1 VTGTVF
7 KRCSC
12 PPVLDGAGRRR
23 NCSKRHGSWFFA
35 HDVPDVSGKRRQIRR
50 GGFASAADTR
60 AALEDSLLATGHG
73 VRVQEQRRL
82 TVAAYLEAWLERKKD
97 IGRFRPSTALHTNQH
112 LRDYWI
118 PLLGHYR
125 LGDLTVDDVDR
136 ALASIRRQPT
146 RKKRLSPSSVLR
158 IHATLRSALN
168 DAVRRRM
175 IPYNPAALAE
185 LEPSRRPK
193 VRPWEPEELG
203 AFLDFTATHRLGV
216 LFEVLAMTGLRR
228 GEIVGLRWGD
238 VDLERRVLWVRQ
250 AVVQVGYESVV
261 GPPKTT
267 SGEERRVDLDA
278 ATAGSLIAHRL
289 RQDDERAAFGA
300 AHEDHDLVFARE
312 DGSCLKPEVVSK
324 TFRKLVAGAGL
335 RRVRL
340 HDLRHG
346 QASIMLAA
354 GVDMTVVSKRVG
366 HSGIRITSDTYAH
379 LLEGVG
385 RQAAEAAA
393 ALVPRGTPLRARLD
407 QG

>member
-12 PPVLDGAGRRR
+12 PPVLDSSGRRR
-23 NCSKRHGSWFFA
+23 NCAKRHGSWFFV
-35 HDVPDVSGKRRQIRR
+35 HDVHDPSGKRRQVRR
-50 GGFASAADTR
+50 GGYETAADAR
-60 AALEDSLLATGHG
+60 AALQTSLRATGQG
-73 VRVQEQRRL
+73 VRVHDQRRL
-82 TVAAYLEAWLERKKD
+82 TVASYLEAWLERKTAT
-97 IGRFRPSTALHTNQH
+97 GRFRPSTALHTAHH
-112 LRDYWI
+112 LRDHWI

-125 LGDLTVDDVDR
+125 LADLTVDDVDR
-136 ALASIRRQPT
+136 ALASVRRQGT
-146 RKKRLSPSSVLR
+146 RKQRLSPSSVRR

-168 DAVRRRM
+168 DAVRRRV

-185 LEPSRRPK
+185 LEPTRRPK

-203 AFLDFTATHRLGV
+203 AFLDHAAGHRLGV

-228 GEIVGLRWGD
+228 GEVVGLRWGD
-238 VDLERRVLWVRQ
+238 VSLEKRVLWVRQ
-250 AVVQVGYESVV
+250 AVVQVGYETVV
-261 GPPKTT
+261 GQPKTS
-267 SGEERRVDLDA
+267 SGEDRRVDLDA

-289 RQDDERAAFGA
+289 QQDVERAAFGA
-300 AHEDHDLVFARE
+300 AYEDHGLVFARE
-312 DGSCLKPEVVSK
+312 DGSYLKPEVVSK
-324 TFRKLVAGAGL
+324 AFQALVAETRL

-354 GVDMTVVSKRVG
+354 GVDMTVVSKRLG
-366 HSGIRITSDTYAH
+366 HSGIRITSDTYTH

-393 ALVPRGTPLRARLD
+393 ALVPRGASAGAGLA

>member
-1 VTGTVF
+1 MTGRVF

-12 PPVLDGAGRRR
+12 PPVRDSAGRRK
-23 NCSKRHGSWFFA
+23 NCPKRHGSWFFA
-35 HDVPDVSGKRRQIRR
+35 HDVRDPSGKRRQVRQ
-50 GGFASAADTR
+50 GGYATAADAQ
-60 AALEDSLLATGHG
+60 AALQASLTATGMG

-97 IGRFRPSTALHTNQH
+97 TGRFRPSTALHTGHHVQH
-112 LRDYWI
+112 YWV

-125 LGDLTVDDVDR
+125 LADLTVDDVDR
-136 ALASIRRQPT
+136 ALASLRRQGT
-146 RKKRLSPSSVLR
+146 RKRQLSASSVRR

-175 IPYNPAALAE
+175 IPYNPASLAE
-185 LEPSRRPK
+185 LEPARRPK

-203 AFLDFTATHRLGV
+203 AFLDHAAGHRLGV

-238 VDLERRVLWVRQ
+238 VNLDRGALWVRQ
-250 AVVQVGYESVV
+250 SVVQVGYASVV
-261 GPPKTT
+261 GQPKTA
-267 SGEERRVDLDA
+267 SGEDRRVDLDA
-278 ATAGSLIAHRL
+278 ATVGSLIAHRL
-289 RQDDERAAFGA
+289 QQDAEKHAFGA
-300 AHEDHDLVFARE
+300 AYEDNDLVFARE
-312 DGSCLKPEVVSK
+312 DGSHLKPEVVSN
-324 TFRKLVAGAGL
+324 TFRRLVAEAGL

-346 QASIMLAA
+346 QASVMLAA
-354 GVDMTVVSKRVG
+354 GVEMAVVSKRLG
-366 HSGIRITSDTYAH
+366 HSGIRITSDTYTH

-393 ALVPRGTPLRARLD
+393 ALIPRGTPSAGAYD
-407 QG
+407 QE

>member
-12 PPVLDGAGRRR
+12 SPVRDGAGRRR
-23 NCSKRHGSWFFA
+23 NCAKRHGSWFFA
-35 HDVPDVSGKRRQIRR
+35 HDVRDVSGKRRQIRR
-50 GGFASAADTR
+50 GGFATAADAR
-60 AALEDSLLATGHG
+60 AALEASLLATGRG
-73 VRVQEQRRL
+73 VRVHEQRRL
-82 TVAAYLEAWLERKKD
+82 RVAAYLDAWLERKKD
-97 IGRFRPSTALHTNQH
+97 TGRFRPSTALHTEHH
-112 LRDYWI
+112 LRNYWI

-136 ALASIRRQPT
+136 ALASIRRQPK
-146 RKKRLSPSSVLR
+146 RKKRLSPSSVRR

-203 AFLDFTATHRLGV
+203 VFLDFAANHRLGV

-228 GEIVGLRWGD
+228 GEVVGLRWGD

-261 GPPKTT
+261 GPPKTA

-289 RQDDERAAFGA
+289 RQDVERSSFGTA
-300 AHEDHDLVFARE
+300 YEDHDLVFARE
-312 DGSCLKPEVVSK
+312 DGAYLKPEVVSK
-324 TFRKLVAGAGL
+324 TFWDLVAAAGL

-354 GVDMTVVSKRVG
+354 GVDMTVVSKRLG
-366 HSGIRITSDTYAH
+366 HSGIRITSDIYAH

-393 ALVPRGTPLRARLD
+393 ALVPRGTPPRDRVD